1 MNIISFLYI
10 SVHYEGIQMNIYRV
24 QETSVAAYATL
35 DNSII
40 YYI

>member
-1 MNIISFLYI
+1 
-10 SVHYEGIQMNIYRV
+10 MNIYRV
-24 QETSVAAYATL
+24 QETSIAAYATL

>member
-1 MNIISFLYI
+1 
-10 SVHYEGIQMNIYRV
+10 MNIYRV